1 MTRVPSGVRSRGP
14 NPVPPVRR
22 DDKPGEVRGHGSE
35 GAGDRVTAVPGD
47 LVGGDLVAGVLQAGD
62 ERDA

>member
-1 MTRVPSGVRSRGP
+1 M
-14 NPVPPVRR
+14 VRR
-22 DDKPGEVRGHGSE
+22 AP
-35 GAGDRVTAVPGD
+35 GDRVTAVPGD